1 MALDPVE
8 FFNYNWQNILIT
20 LAGGALFFIISYYYT
35 ERVLDSAQKEKV
47 KQAKITLLDILESK
61 VINKQEISLETVLN
75 LTDAINREYNVNL
88 SKVTTPIHILQDLD
102 LIFEKSHHLDIS
114 QKATYCDKIQA
125 YIDGIKTKNEELRG
139 KFEVSKDY
147 MVLFE
152 KLSNEIEINDS
163 IGAKK
168 TLNSLKTKTSND
180 DISNKSYETL
190 ILRIFDKDFTIFTIL
205 PIIAGIIATVVGGI
219 ILIFIQTKYF
229 P

>member
-1 MALDPVE
+1 MDPVE

-35 ERVLDSAQKEKV
+35 EKVLDSAQKEKV

-88 SKVTTPIHILQDLD
+88 SKVTTPIYVLQDLD

-114 QKATYCDKIQA
+114 QKAIYCDKIQA
-125 YIDGIKTKNEELRG
+125 YIEGIKAKNEELRG

-168 TLNSLKTKTSND
+168 TLNSLKTKISND

-190 ILRIFDKDFTIFTIL
+190 ILRIFNKDFILPIL
-205 PIIAGIIATVVGGI
+205 PIISGLIATVIGGI
-219 ILIFIQTKYF
+219 ILTFIQTKYF